1 MASYKATTP
10 TGKAIVGTLEKMY
23 GTAGVDSLVFDSNG
37 KLTPEYGGCAE
48 VDWNSQT
55 QVLDLYGKTIY
66 VDETGQHWTEDDL
79 TLTPIRDE
87 KKDPSPRRVTNS
99 PQEGV

>member
-10 TGKAIVGTLEKMY
+10 TSKAIVGTLENMY

-37 KLTPEYGGCAE
+37 RLTPEYGGYTE

-66 VDETGQHWTEDDL
+66 VDETGQHWSEDDL

-87 KKDPSPRRVTNS
+87 KKNTSPRQATNS